1 MSFLSKSKDLGIGTR
16 GPYGRQVSGGERLGN
31 MLQSWANEER
41 ESGFNKAVA
50 GAAKSGEITPEMM
63 IQISERWEV
72 PLNEVMKAA
81 KPINEERETTR
92 LNNFAKSFSMRL
104 YSYASENPQ
113 KQPKPQELIKMMKE
127 GGGDPDKDGPMAMAI
142 MQKMISAKDN
152 EIKDVAPGHTLTEIR
167 KNIRGETTANP
178 FYTAPDEKK
187 DKSPTEA
194 ELTQLAAKGDKE
206 AQFLLDAMN
215 RQAMTKGA
223 MQSRG
228 KIQGLLS
235 EMGGLEG
242 VTQAVVD
249 GRETIENVKNT
260 FGVPVQE
267 IVRDKA
273 LKKDKEM
280 SFIAP
285 REVVKNLTASLG
297 NQEKQRGMMGS
308 FVRNI
313 NFQVDRVDEI
323 MQDINRWGIRGLDLP
338 KRELIKRVKGSG
350 KEITLDAYL
359 TEISNEIN
367 KLSQGSQAS
376 IAQLGEESQKR
387 WNKIHDPNLSIKE
400 MKTILDETKNM
411 ANMRLQSADSELD
424 FTRLRLENVRKGG
437 SLQRSLP
444 ETQAGSLFEILS
456 VEE

>member
-31 MLQSWANEER
+31 MLQGWANEER

-50 GAAKSGEITPEMM
+50 GAAKSGTITPEMM
-63 IQISERWEV
+63 IQISERWKV

-81 KPINEERETTR
+81 KPINDERETTR
-92 LNNFAKSFSMRL
+92 LKNFSQTFSMRL

-127 GGGDPDKDGPMAMAI
+127 SGGDPDKDGPMAMAI
-142 MQKMISAKDN
+142 MQKMIAAKDN
-152 EIKDVAPGHTLTEIR
+152 EEFTLAKDAKRFKSIGGQAPAVEI
-167 KNIRGETTANP
+167 ASNP
-178 FYTAPDEKK
+178 STSEP
-187 DKSPTEA
+187 KSPTEA
-194 ELTQLAAKGDKE
+194 ELTQRAAKGDKE
-206 AQFLLDAMN
+206 AQFLLDAIN
-215 RQAMTKGA
+215 KQAMTKGA

-267 IVRDKA
+267 IVRNKA